1 MYCQEGLEVNGMHQ
15 LMVYADDV
23 NMLSKIYSSF
33 VWMWNFVSH
42 SRRPTYIKGVWEQGA
57 EESNWTQEGG
67 SGRRLEKTA

>member
-33 VWMWNFVSH
+33 VWM
-42 SRRPTYIKGVWEQGA
+42 
-57 EESNWTQEGG
+57 
-67 SGRRLEKTA
+67 